1 MHFGLHVRSERVA
14 AQTMEEREASHVVGP
29 DSDAE
34 RLFAACCGVCCVGC
48 GPYLPVATIPCRQY
62 ATWHRCLDLSTPVNF
77 RAEGERL
84 VVRTRSNV
92 CFWDVEE
99 IAVGDVESVGVYVED
114 TAWVS
119 SGDRPVYAL
128 EFSAPVPVKSA
139 KQLKRSMP
147 RSCADDGGCDR
158 CCETHLH
165 CAKPAGTPL
174 MPRPYFPACSLGAVV
189 RGRSGVTRL
198 SRRRWLPA
206 DVDAMERLAA
216 SVAMLLA
223 RAADDGASAA
233 SSDEAVL
240 HLPRSASEDLLCP
253 RVDARVHPSSSDE
266 SLASRAAPPPAP
278 WRDPL
283 PVY

>member
-1 MHFGLHVRSERVA
+1 MHFGLHVRSECVA

-48 GPYLPVATIPCRQY
+48 GPYFPVATIPCRQY

-77 RAEGERL
+77 RADGERII
-84 VVRTRSNV
+84 VRTRSNV
-92 CFWDVEE
+92 CFWNVEE
-99 IAVGDVESVGVYVED
+99 IAVGDVESVGVYAED

-128 EFSAPVPVKSA
+128 EFSAPAPVKST

-189 RGRSGVTRL
+189 RGRSGVMRL

-223 RAADDGASAA
+223 RAADDGASA
-233 SSDEAVL
+233 SSDEAV

-266 SLASRAAPPPAP
+266 SLASRAAPVAP